1 MFNIGPEEL
10 IVILAV
16 ALVVLGPKRLPEVAR
31 QMARGLRELG
41 RVNDQIKGELQGFLE
56 EPPAGPAGEPAAK
69 GAELPGPDR
78 APQGRA
84 R

>member
-56 EPPAGPAGEPAAK
+56 EPPAGAPAAK